1 MDYKTKKLILCCCCF
16 CLMNMEKRDPMGQ
29 YTSEIKKNIIIP
41 VNFTV
46 SLLSQTPECM
56 ADKIVFQ
63 NLWKPYP

>member
-1 MDYKTKKLILCCCCF
+1 
-16 CLMNMEKRDPMGQ
+16 MEKRDPMGQ
-29 YTSEIKKNIIIP
+29 YTSEIKKIIIIP